1 MAGKGRPA
9 TLLSRVALL
18 LAVLSI
24 CITCVL
30 AYDELS
36 DAALRRIPSGA
47 GDLDVKKGALLA
59 PILVPRVPGTPG
71 SLAVQRH
78 FVRFFSAHLPDWRVE
93 WQNSTSKTPATGDR
107 DVSFSSLVFTRD
119 PPWAGAGD
127 VSRLSL
133 VAHYDSL
140 YRPEGF
146 IGAID
151 SAAPCAMLLHA
162 ARSIDAALSRKWEA
176 MEASGDAGSGLEEEK
191 GVQIILLDGEEAFET
206 WSETDSLYG
215 ARAMAEAWDSQ
226 IYPAMSTYRTP
237 LQAIG
242 LFVLLDLLGAAD
254 PHVPSYFG
262 PTHWSYQAMAK
273 IEARMRKLGL
283 LRSKVQHPF
292 LPQAEKQPGHFTR
305 GYVEDDHIPFMER
318 GVPILH
324 VIPTPFPP
332 QWHTM
337 DDDAAHLD
345 PATVDDWAKIVA
357 AFAAEWMEV
366 GEYLV
371 EADDG
376 IRERSEL

>member
-1 MAGKGRPA
+1 MAGKGRPPR
-9 TLLSRVALL
+9 LSRLVLL
-18 LAVLSI
+18 LAVLSL
-24 CITCVL
+24 CVTCAL
-30 AYDELS
+30 AYEELS
-36 DAALRRIPSGA
+36 DAALGRIPSGA
-47 GDLDVKKGALLA
+47 GDLDAKRGALLA

-78 FVRFFSAHLPDWRVE
+78 FVRLFAQQLPGWRIE

-107 DVSFSSLVFTRD
+107 DVAFSNLAFTRD

-146 IGAID
+146 VGAID

-162 ARSIDAALSRKWEA
+162 ARSIDAALTRKWEA
-176 MEASGDAGSGLEEEK
+176 MEASGEAGSGLEEDK
-191 GVQIILLDGEEAFET
+191 GVQILLLDGEEAFET

-226 IYPAMSTYRTP
+226 VYPSMSTYRTP

-254 PHVPSYFG
+254 PRVPSYFA
-262 PTHWSYQAMAK
+262 PTHWSYQALAK

-283 LRSKVQHPF
+283 LRSKFQTPF
-292 LPQAEKQPGHFTR
+292 LPQADKLPNHFTR

-345 PATVDDWAKIVA
+345 PATVDDWAKIIA

-366 GEYLV
+366 GEYLD
-371 EADDG
+371 EPDDG
-376 IRERSEL
+376 IRERTEL

>member
-1 MAGKGRPA
+1 MAGHNGRP
-9 TLLSRVALL
+9 LRVFRLVLL
-18 LAVLSI
+18 LAALSI
-24 CITCVL
+24 CVTCVM
-30 AYDELS
+30 AYDELT
-36 DAALRRIPSGA
+36 DAALRRIPGGGA
-47 GDLDVKKGALLA
+47 DFDAKKGALLA

-78 FVRFFSAHLPDWRVE
+78 FVRFFTESLPAWRVE
-93 WQNSTSKTPATGDR
+93 WQNSTSKTPVTGDR
-107 DVSFSSLVFTRD
+107 DVSFSNLVFTRD
-119 PPWAGAGD
+119 PPWAPPGD

-151 SAAPCAMLLHA
+151 SAAPCAMLMHT
-162 ARSIDAALSRKWEA
+162 ARSIDAALTKKWEA
-176 MEASGDAGSGLEEEK
+176 MQESGDAGSGLEEDK
-191 GVQIILLDGEEAFET
+191 GVQILLLDGEEAFET
-206 WSETDSLYG
+206 WTSTDSLYG

-226 IYPAMSTYRTP
+226 AYPAMSTYRTP
-237 LQAIG
+237 LQAIS
-242 LFVLLDLLGAAD
+242 LFVLLDLLGAVD
-254 PHVPSYFG
+254 PHIPSYFA

-283 LRSKVQHPF
+283 LRSKVQTPF
-292 LPQAEKQPGHFTR
+292 LPQSEKRPQQFSR

-337 DDDAAHLD
+337 DDDGAHLD
-345 PATVDDWAKIVA
+345 PNTVDDWAKIVS

-366 GEYLV
+366 GEYLD
-371 EADDG
+371 EPDDG
-376 IRERSEL
+376 IRERTEL

>member
-1 MAGKGRPA
+1 MAGHGIPPR
-9 TLLSRVALL
+9 LCRVLLL
-18 LAVLSI
+18 LAVLSF
-24 CITCVL
+24 CVTCVL

-36 DAALRRIPSGA
+36 DAALRRIPGGA
-47 GDLDVKKGALLA
+47 GDFDVDKGALLA

-78 FVRFFSAHLPDWRVE
+78 FVRFFSETLPGWRVE

-107 DVSFSSLVFTRD
+107 DVSFSNLAFTRD

-151 SAAPCAMLLHA
+151 SAAPCAMLMHA
-162 ARSIDAALSRKWEA
+162 ARSIDLALTRKWEA

-191 GVQIILLDGEEAFET
+191 GVQILFLDGEEAFET
-206 WSETDSLYG
+206 WTETDSLYG
-215 ARAMAEAWDSQ
+215 ARAMAEAWDTQ
-226 IYPAMSTYRTP
+226 VYPAMSTYRTP
-237 LQAIG
+237 LQAIS

-254 PHVPSYFG
+254 PRIPSYFAQ
-262 PTHWSYQAMAK
+262 THWSYQALAK

-283 LRSKVQHPF
+283 LRSKVQTPF
-292 LPQAEKQPGHFTR
+292 LPQADKVPSHFTR

-345 PATVDDWAKIVA
+345 PATVDDWAKIIS

-366 GEYLV
+366 GEYL
-371 EADDG
+371 EEPRDN
-376 IRERSEL
+376 IRERTEL

>member
-1 MAGKGRPA
+1 MAGHNGRPP
-9 TLLSRVALL
+9 RVFRLVLL
-18 LAVLSI
+18 LAALSI
-24 CITCVL
+24 CVTCVL

-36 DAALRRIPSGA
+36 DAALRRIPGGGA
-47 GDLDVKKGALLA
+47 DFDAKKGALLA

-78 FVRFFSAHLPDWRVE
+78 FVRFFTESLPAWRVE
-93 WQNSTSKTPATGDR
+93 WQNSTSKTPVTGDR
-107 DVSFSSLVFTRD
+107 DVSFSNLVFTRD
-119 PPWAGAGD
+119 PPWAPQGD

-151 SAAPCAMLLHA
+151 SAAPCAMLMHA
-162 ARSIDAALSRKWEA
+162 ARSIDAALTKKWEA
-176 MEASGDAGSGLEEEK
+176 MQESGDAGSGLEEEK
-191 GVQIILLDGEEAFET
+191 GVQILLLDGEEAFET
-206 WSETDSLYG
+206 WTSTDSLYG

-226 IYPAMSTYRTP
+226 AYPAMSTYRTP
-237 LQAIG
+237 LQAIS
-242 LFVLLDLLGAAD
+242 LFVLLDLLGAVD
-254 PHVPSYFG
+254 PHIPSYFA

-283 LRSKVQHPF
+283 LRSKVQTPF
-292 LPQAEKQPGHFTR
+292 LPQSEKRPQQFSR

-337 DDDAAHLD
+337 DDDGAHLD
-345 PATVDDWAKIVA
+345 PNTVDDWAKIVS

-366 GEYLV
+366 GEYLD
-371 EADDG
+371 EPDDG
-376 IRERSEL
+376 IRERTEL

>member
-1 MAGKGRPA
+1 MAGHNGRPP
-9 TLLSRVALL
+9 RVFRLVLL
-18 LAVLSI
+18 LAALSI
-24 CITCVL
+24 CVTCVL
-30 AYDELS
+30 AYNELS
-36 DAALRRIPSGA
+36 DAALRRIPGGGA
-47 GDLDVKKGALLA
+47 DFDVKKGALLA

-78 FVRFFSAHLPDWRVE
+78 FVRFFTESLPAWRVE
-93 WQNSTSKTPATGDR
+93 WQNSTSKTPVTGDR
-107 DVSFSSLVFTRD
+107 DVSFSNLVFTRD
-119 PPWAGAGD
+119 PPWAPQGD

-151 SAAPCAMLLHA
+151 SAAPCAMLMHT
-162 ARSIDAALSRKWEA
+162 ARSIDAALTKKWEA
-176 MEASGDAGSGLEEEK
+176 MQESGDAGSGLEEEK
-191 GVQIILLDGEEAFET
+191 GVQILLLDGEEAFET
-206 WSETDSLYG
+206 WTSTDSLYG

-226 IYPAMSTYRTP
+226 AYPAMSTYRTP
-237 LQAIG
+237 LQAIS
-242 LFVLLDLLGAAD
+242 LFVLLDLLGAVD
-254 PHVPSYFG
+254 PHIPSYFA

-283 LRSKVQHPF
+283 LRSKVQTPF
-292 LPQAEKQPGHFTR
+292 LPQSEKRPQQFSR

-337 DDDAAHLD
+337 DDDGAHLD
-345 PATVDDWAKIVA
+345 PNTVDDWAKIVS

-366 GEYLV
+366 GEYLD
-371 EADDG
+371 EPDDG
-376 IRERSEL
+376 IRERTEL